1 MSTSAR
7 VAGVLAI
14 VAAAFA
20 ADQLTKA
27 WALSFLGAT
36 RAIELGLGV
45 TFRLVFNPGAAF
57 GIGGNAGAPLVI
69 GIMILTTALLAWVIV
84 RAVKGRTSLAATLFL
99 AIAAGGAIGNI
110 WDRITRS
117 TDAPLTGKVVD
128 FIAVDWFA
136 IFNTAD
142 IFTTLGLAGWAVLLL
157 TSRDKA
163 RTTQSGSEDGDANT
177 TTEPHHSPA

>member
-7 VAGVLAI
+7 VVGVLTF

-27 WALSFLGAT
+27 WALSFLAT
-36 RAIELGLGV
+36 REIELGLGV
-45 TFRLVFNPGAAF
+45 TFRLVFNPGVAF

-84 RAVKGRTSLAATLFL
+84 RAVKGRSSLAATLFL
-99 AIAAGGAIGNI
+99 AIATGGAIGNI
-110 WDRITRS
+110 WDRIIRS

-157 TSRDKA
+157 TSKDRA